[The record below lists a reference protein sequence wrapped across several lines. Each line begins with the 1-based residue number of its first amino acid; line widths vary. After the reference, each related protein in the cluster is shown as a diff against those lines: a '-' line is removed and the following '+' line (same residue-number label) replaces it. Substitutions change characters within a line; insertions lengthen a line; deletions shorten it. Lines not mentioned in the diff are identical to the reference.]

1 MSLSQVNQ
9 DGTVIYSVYP
19 LMNNHCY
26 CNTVY
31 TIKPDTKVMEVRAQR
46 SIKTGEEISTRYAET
61 LLTSLEAAVEFHLG
75 VMIQI
80 SELSFRGAVYGL
92 PKGHCRSH

>member
-1 MSLSQVNQ
+1 M
-9 DGTVIYSVYP
+9 YP

-46 SIKTGEEISTRYAET
+46 SIKTGEEISTRYVLPSMEQPT
-61 LLTSLEAAVEFHLG
+61 RLEYIKKVWESGTSSVDVIGVNPLQNSGACSAA
-75 VMIQI
+75 
-80 SELSFRGAVYGL
+80 
-92 PKGHCRSH
+92 

>member
-1 MSLSQVNQ
+1 MSLSQVNNE
-9 DGTVIYSVYP
+9 GTVIYSVYP

-46 SIKTGEEISTRYAET
+46 SIKTGEEISTRYVLPSMEQST
-61 LLTSLEAAVEFHLG
+61 RSTSRGSWTSSADVIGVNLRQNSEACSA
-75 VMIQI
+75 
-80 SELSFRGAVYGL
+80 A
-92 PKGHCRSH
+92 

>member
-46 SIKTGEEISTRYAET
+46 SIKTGEEISTRYVLPSMEQPT
-61 LLTSLEAAVEFHLG
+61 RLEYIKKVWDF
-75 VMIQI
+75 I
-80 SELSFRGAVYGL
+80 
-92 PKGHCRSH
+92 CRCDRCQSP

>member
-1 MSLSQVNQ
+1 MRTQLWDTLYCWFQAVNGVSLSQVNQ
-9 DGTVIYSVYP
+9 EGTVIYSVYP

-61 LLTSLEAAVEFHLG
+61 LLTSLEAAVEFH
-75 VMIQI
+75 
-80 SELSFRGAVYGL
+80 
-92 PKGHCRSH
+92 